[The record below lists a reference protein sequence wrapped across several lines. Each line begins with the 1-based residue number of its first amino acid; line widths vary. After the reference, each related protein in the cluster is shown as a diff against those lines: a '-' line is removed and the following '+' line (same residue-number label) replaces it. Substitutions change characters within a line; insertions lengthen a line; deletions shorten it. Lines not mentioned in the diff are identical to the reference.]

1 MTDEPEKN
9 HQILTQPPET
19 IYPAS
24 DEFDRSIEEQL
35 TSAVAETP
43 TEIPTRENDFTP
55 TPAENTPE
63 TTPVE
68 SELTAIQSPATTI
81 QETGIIVVETS
92 PEIPP
97 ADMRK
102 FLPESATETDRLA
115 ANQNVNPA
123 SQPAKIW
130 QLLLVFFSGML
141 VGSVISLGTLLAW
154 RMYQERANIQIK
166 LPADV
171 PLPPSPSP
179 AATTPARQQPGIP
192 AAPIAASPLPTN
204 NPSPNPT
211 QIPSLSGVPQL
222 AATPLPS
229 PPAAGF
235 PPSPSPSPAAETAV
249 TDRINFEAGA
259 TGTTL
264 SNTLP
269 DNKSKR
275 YLIDCKGGQTMTLNV
290 PEGTVSATII
300 APNGETVGT
309 ANSTTPWEGQLP
321 ASGDYTIEISGE
333 SQANYGVKIEVK

>member
-1 MTDEPEKN
+1 
-9 HQILTQPPET
+9 
-19 IYPAS
+19 
-24 DEFDRSIEEQL
+24 
-35 TSAVAETP
+35 
-43 TEIPTRENDFTP
+43 
-55 TPAENTPE
+55 
-63 TTPVE
+63 
-68 SELTAIQSPATTI
+68 
-81 QETGIIVVETS
+81 
-92 PEIPP
+92 
-97 ADMRK
+97 
-102 FLPESATETDRLA
+102 
-115 ANQNVNPA
+115 
-123 SQPAKIW
+123 
-130 QLLLVFFSGML
+130 
-141 VGSVISLGTLLAW
+141 
-154 RMYQERANIQIK
+154 
-166 LPADV
+166 
-171 PLPPSPSP
+171 
-179 AATTPARQQPGIP
+179 RQQPGIP

-229 PPAAGF
+229 PPAVGGGHGGTA
-235 PPSPSPSPAAETAV
+235 PTNSPFPAAETAV